1 MEWIMGQFKLEVKKN
16 SQILFDPNEY
26 LKDEKYIFK
35 LLLSVINVSVQ
46 TVDLVNSLPA
56 LKIEE

>member
-26 LKDEKYIFK
+26 SKDEKYIFK